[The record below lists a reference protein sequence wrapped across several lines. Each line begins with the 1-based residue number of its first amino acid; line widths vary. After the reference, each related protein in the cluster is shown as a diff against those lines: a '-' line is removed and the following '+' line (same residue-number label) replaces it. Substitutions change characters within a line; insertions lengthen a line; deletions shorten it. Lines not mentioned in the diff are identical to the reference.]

1 VLAAT
6 AAPSPAARTVRKNA
20 RSRDYDGPVRP
31 PGRCCLNCCLRTTVR
46 QRVSQLDLSG
56 GSDTTSVMK
65 PETPPAAG
73 RRLGYARVST
83 DQQDEALQVRAL
95 EAAGIDAIFIDHGVS
110 GAKTSRPRLDAMLDQ
125 VTSGDTIVVY
135 SLSRLSRGMAHLLE
149 LADRFERDG
158 ISLVSLTEQIDT
170 TTAMGTFTFRL
181 LAALAAMERDLLIER
196 TQAGLAAARAAGR
209 FGGRPFALTADQKRH
224 AQLLAAGGVRA
235 DEIAESLKVSRAT
248 VYRALAEVE
257 STSA

>member
-1 VLAAT
+1 MATETSAA
-6 AAPSPAARTVRKNA
+6 S
-20 RSRDYDGPVRP
+20 
-31 PGRCCLNCCLRTTVR
+31 
-46 QRVSQLDLSG
+46 
-56 GSDTTSVMK
+56 
-65 PETPPAAG
+65 G

-83 DQQDEALQVRAL
+83 DEQDEALQVRAL
-95 EAAGIDAIFIDHGVS
+95 EAAGIDALFIDHGVS

-125 VTSGDTIVVY
+125 VTAGDTIVVY

-196 TQAGLAAARAAGR
+196 TQAGLAAARAKGR
-209 FGGRPFALTADQKRH
+209 YGGRPAALTADQKRH

-235 DEIAESLKVSRAT
+235 EEIAGSLKVSRAT
-248 VYRALAEVE
+248 VYRALAEVP
-257 STSA
+257 ARV

>member
-1 VLAAT
+1 
-6 AAPSPAARTVRKNA
+6 
-20 RSRDYDGPVRP
+20 
-31 PGRCCLNCCLRTTVR
+31 
-46 QRVSQLDLSG
+46 
-56 GSDTTSVMK
+56 MK